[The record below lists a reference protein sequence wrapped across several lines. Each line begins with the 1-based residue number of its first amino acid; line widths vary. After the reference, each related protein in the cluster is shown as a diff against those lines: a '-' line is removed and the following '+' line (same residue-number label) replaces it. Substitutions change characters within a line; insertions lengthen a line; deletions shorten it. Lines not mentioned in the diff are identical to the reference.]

1 MPTPPYYKPLK
12 PRMTR
17 RAFFCDYRAPGF
29 FMITITAAAGTPP
42 LGRLSTD
49 GGTPQIIL
57 SPLGELIRQSIE
69 NFTANTPEIHIPT
82 YIIMP
87 DHFHML
93 LHVRRHLHRHLGRII
108 GAFKGGISGRHAQL
122 TGATEVT
129 PLFKPKF
136 HDRIVTRR
144 GQLDTLARYIADNP
158 RRLAI
163 RRMHPDLFRRYNHLC
178 IGTREYAAYGNI
190 FLLKDFDRRPVMV
203 HRAWTAGELQENE
216 RQWLSCAANG
226 GVLVSPFI
234 SRAEKEVRDKA
245 IASGGRIIELR
256 AEGFPERFKPSGK
269 EFELCTAGQ
278 LLLLAPW
285 PDNSCRFT
293 MTRSTALTLNAM
305 AAEICAS
312 ALATTLR
319 VDA

>member
-1 MPTPPYYKPLK
+1 
-12 PRMTR
+12 MTR

-42 LGRLSTD
+42 LGHLSTD
-49 GGTPQIIL
+49 SCTPQIIL

-69 NFTANTPEIHIPT
+69 NFTANTPEIRIPT

-93 LHVRRHLHRHLGRII
+93 LHVRQRLPRHLGRII

-122 TGATEVT
+122 AGAPEVT

-136 HDRIVTRR
+136 HYRIVTRR
-144 GQLDTLARYIADNP
+144 GQLDTLIRYISDNP

-216 RQWLSCAANG
+216 RQCLACAANG
-226 GVLVSPFI
+226 GVLVSPLYQPRRKRGARQGHSLRGPHNRTWSRGI
-234 SRAEKEVRDKA
+234 SRAVQTFGQGIRA
-245 IASGGRIIELR
+245 VHRRTTTAARALGRQFQPVHNDTQHRTDAQRHGRRNLR
-256 AEGFPERFKPSGK
+256 ILP
-269 EFELCTAGQ
+269 
-278 LLLLAPW
+278 
-285 PDNSCRFT
+285 
-293 MTRSTALTLNAM
+293 
-305 AAEICAS
+305 
-312 ALATTLR
+312 LR
-319 VDA
+319 NKY